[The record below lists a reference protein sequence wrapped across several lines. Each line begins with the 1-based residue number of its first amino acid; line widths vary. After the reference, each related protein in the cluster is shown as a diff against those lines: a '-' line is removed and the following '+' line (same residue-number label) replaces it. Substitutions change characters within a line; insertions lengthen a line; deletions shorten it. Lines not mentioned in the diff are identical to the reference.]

1 MRDTTSQTKQKE
13 VVSHATFLWRLS
25 SCKKSNWLIPSIGID
40 NQRSLQSDWM
50 SGTTGHTQP
59 KEVVSHVTF
68 LWGLSLCKK
77 SKRLTDSFPE
87 ILMINEQCNVIGWE
101 HFRHGVFAESKGT
114 MLYTILG

>member
-77 SKRLTDSFPE
+77 SKRLTDSFQRYWWSMNNAIWLGE
-87 ILMINEQCNVIGWE
+87 SILGMGFLQNQKEQC
-101 HFRHGVFAESKGT
+101 
-114 MLYTILG
+114 YTQF